1 MDGMELVNNG
11 YIEFKKGYSAW
22 LLPFP
27 EVFEWNGNGYL
38 FTCIDKPAAN
48 LPREFY
54 AHQLLEVNPRDID
67 SLLGFLFRW
76 GLPYSPCRDSGY
88 WADHFVVP
96 FAALA
101 FNAPL
106 VEGMPYGFRNYRVDR
121 RMLAGFIA
129 TNAANG
135 LKMERISDDLYLI
148 PAQRTGLAEFE
159 SPIEEAADGTEWGEA
174 LNHVGGR
181 IISVAEASAV
191 IEASQIAICSI
202 LSWVKGAITGKFE
215 TRFYREESYPV
226 AEAWNFAELASSDF
240 ITLADGSDSFDPNFI
255 SVVFDQLQTTLLSP
269 EPWRVCEACGRP
281 FKRKQNSSNA
291 TPPKTERYS
300 SRSRYCCEKCRNN
313 EGNRRKK
320 EAAKARIDHGI

>member
-1 MDGMELVNNG
+1 MDGMELVNDG

-38 FTCIDKPAAN
+38 FESMDMPASE

-54 AHQLLEVNPRDID
+54 AHQLLEVNPRDTD

-76 GLPYSPCRDSGY
+76 GLPYNPCRDNGGWPY
-88 WADHFVVP
+88 RPIVP
-96 FAALA
+96 MATSMDFPYVPYARS
-101 FNAPL
+101 NAC
-106 VEGMPYGFRNYRVDR
+106 MDR
-121 RMLAGFIA
+121 RMLAGLIA

-135 LKMERISDDLYLI
+135 LKMERISNI
-148 PAQRTGLAEFE
+148 RFAVPAQTMYLPKSLIR
-159 SPIEEAADGTEWGEA
+159 EAADGTEWGNA

-181 IISVAEASAV
+181 IISVTEASAI
-191 IEASQIAICSI
+191 IEASQTAIRSI
-202 LSWVKGAITGKFE
+202 LAWVKGAITGKYE
-215 TRFYREESYPV
+215 TRFCRGENFPI
-226 AEAWNFAELASSDF
+226 AQAWNFADFAASDF
-240 ITLADGSDSFDPNFI
+240 ITTVDDFDSFNANLI
-255 SVVFDQLQTTLLSP
+255 SVVFDQLKATLLSP
-269 EPWRVCEACGRP
+269 EPWRICEACGKP
-281 FKRKQNSSNA
+281 FKRKQLSPNA

-300 SRSRYCCEKCRNN
+300 SRSKYCCEKCRNN